1 MKALPPT
8 IHTDKLF
15 QIFPTR
21 FRARGLNF
29 AASGGAIGSI
39 VVAQVWPVGIAN
51 IGSKVYFFFMAI
63 NLVCIP
69 IIYLFYPETNG
80 RTLEDMDVLFKGRH
94 ASSLVSGSAD
104 EESPEYVSAAPAKQA
119 QEEQYHGI

>member
-1 MKALPPT
+1 MLT
-8 IHTDKLF
+8 YSL
-15 QIFPTR
+15 QIFPTK

-80 RTLEDMDVLFKGRH
+80 RTLEDMDVLFKGH
-94 ASSLVSGSAD
+94 NASSVVSGSAD
-104 EESPEYVSAAPAKQA
+104 GEPPEYVSAALAKQA
-119 QEEQYHGI
+119 QEAQYHGI

>member
-1 MKALPPT
+1 MLTRFA
-8 IHTDKLF
+8 
-15 QIFPTR
+15 QIFPTK

-51 IGSKVYFFFMAI
+51 IGSKIYFFFMSI

-80 RTLEDMDVLFKGRH
+80 RTLEDMDALFKGRH
-94 ASSLVSGSAD
+94 APSMASGSAED
-104 EESPEYVSAAPAKQA
+104 EPAEYVSATAPKL
-119 QEEQYHGI
+119 

>member
-1 MKALPPT
+1 MTLSVYLSLLT
-8 IHTDKLF
+8 SFI
-15 QIFPTR
+15 QIFPTK

-80 RTLEDMDVLFKGRH
+80 RTLEDMDVLFKGRP
-94 ASSLVSGSAD
+94 ASSVVSENAD
-104 EESPEYVSAAPAKQA
+104 EEPPEYISADTPKQA
-119 QEEQYHGI
+119 RAEDYHGM

>member
-1 MKALPPT
+1 MKALAPI
-8 IHTDKLF
+8 IHTNELF
-15 QIFPTR
+15 QIFPTK

-80 RTLEDMDVLFKGRH
+80 RTLEDMDMLFKGRH
-94 ASSLVSGSAD
+94 ASSLVSGSAG

-119 QEEQYHGI
+119 QEERYHGI